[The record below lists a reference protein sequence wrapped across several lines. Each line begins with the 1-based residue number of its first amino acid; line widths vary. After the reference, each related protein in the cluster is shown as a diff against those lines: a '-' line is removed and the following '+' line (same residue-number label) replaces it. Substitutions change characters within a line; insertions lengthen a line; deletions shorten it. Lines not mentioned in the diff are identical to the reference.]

1 MTFILTMMHAGEHT
15 DYNMGYVFPM
25 ALPLVTVVVGAPSQD
40 PGAGLCRVYS
50 QSQVT
55 EGQCREYLDIIFLCL
70 NGDPHNIVSVLRT
83 PR

>member
-1 MTFILTMMHAGEHT
+1 MPNDDMTLLTMMYAGEHT

-55 EGQCREYLDIIFLCL
+55 EGECLDIIFPC
-70 NGDPHNIVSVLRT
+70 
-83 PR
+83 

>member
-1 MTFILTMMHAGEHT
+1 MPNDNMTMTMMYAGEHT

-55 EGQCREYLDIIFLCL
+55 EGECLDIIFPC
-70 NGDPHNIVSVLRT
+70 
-83 PR
+83 